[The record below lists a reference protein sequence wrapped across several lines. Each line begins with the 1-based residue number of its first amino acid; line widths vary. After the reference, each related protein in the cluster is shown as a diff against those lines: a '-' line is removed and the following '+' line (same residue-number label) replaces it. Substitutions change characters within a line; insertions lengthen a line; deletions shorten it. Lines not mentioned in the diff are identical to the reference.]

1 MRIANKTMVVTVTLL
16 LSLTG
21 CSNFGVKGDVQADH
35 QEASSMVA
43 AVQEYDLS
51 SLVLELPADWELD
64 TGDQMNYLLKNDRG
78 ESVGRIS
85 SSPYVADFEFK
96 HALPN
101 HSSVINDETITL
113 PAGVCRLITLDAD
126 NGPAASGATGTHN
139 TYYGIVTIK
148 DKVIYI
154 LEFTN
159 LDKDP
164 QSKQQFIDLLN
175 KISLKEPVSR
185 Q

>member
-1 MRIANKTMVVTVTLL
+1 MPIVNKTMIVTISLL

-21 CSNFGVKGDVQADH
+21 CSYFEADGDVQADN
-35 QEASSMVA
+35 QEAISTVA
-43 AVQEYDLS
+43 VDQQYDLS
-51 SLVLELPADWELD
+51 SLVMELPAGWELD

-78 ESVGRIS
+78 EAVGRIS
-85 SSPYVADFEFK
+85 SSPYEADFEFK

-101 HSSVINDETITL
+101 HSSVINDETINL
-113 PAGVCRLITLDAD
+113 PSGACRLITLDAD
-126 NGPAASGATGTHN
+126 NGPAASGETGTHN
-139 TYYGIVTIK
+139 TYYGVVSIK

-175 KISLKEPVSR
+175 TISLKEPVS
-185 Q
+185 